1 MIPQPPTPDARPLP
15 TGTVT
20 FLFTDIEGSTALAQK
35 YPDAMQTLL
44 MRHHAILRDAI
55 EAQRGVVFRITGDSF
70 SCAFHTASDA
80 LAAALDAQRKL
91 NAEDWNPAPIRVR
104 MGINT
109 GAANAKGLDNLGS
122 AYEGYSTLARVAR
135 VMALAHGGQIL
146 LANSTRELVRD
157 ALPAEIS
164 LRDLGEHKLKGFISA
179 ERLFQVVAPDLPQEF
194 PPLQTDEDVPSN
206 LPATLNRLIGRAQEL
221 EQVKTRLA
229 QTRLVTLLGPGGTG
243 KTRLAL
249 QVASEVRD
257 EFQDRVYFVDL
268 AASRDSE
275 SAVAAMARTL
285 GVREA
290 SDKPLLDELA
300 GQIKNKKMLALLDN
314 FEQVTVAAPTM
325 AELLRDCPE
334 LKMLVTSR
342 EALHVRGENIFPVP
356 PLSLPQLENKVQA
369 LEQIARCEAVQLFV
383 ERAQQVKPDFELTN
397 ENAQAVAEIC
407 VRLDGLPLA
416 IELATARLNVFSPQT
431 LAERLSQHLGS
442 SNRLKLLRGGARD
455 LPARHQTLRDTI
467 AWSYEMLSADEQT
480 LFALLSVFSGA
491 TLEAVEA
498 VANETARFDDAD
510 VFEIV
515 SSLADKSLIRQD
527 KARLRM
533 LETIREFA
541 AARLDEDAALR
552 ADAQRAHANYF
563 AGFTQDEWKN
573 LTGEGRDA
581 ALERLTADLENIR
594 AAWRYW
600 ASAGNLEQL
609 NKFTNSLW
617 LLYDAR
623 GWYHAT
629 IELITD
635 LLKILSTTISSPERL
650 REEILLQTSL
660 ARALQSTKGYSEE
673 VEQAYQ
679 RALELC
685 ERAGEIPEL
694 FPVLRALAV
703 FYTLSGPPEKSIE
716 MGERIIRL
724 GERLDDVNMQ
734 MEGQMLVGQNL
745 GTTVSLQAG
754 LDKVENALA
763 RYDPYRHRTRRLGLG
778 TNPGIGALNAAAMF
792 NWMLGYPE
800 RAHERSTQAVA
811 LARKLDHPF
820 SMSYALFHY
829 GLLHLWMGE
838 PQIVISST
846 RALLEIAL
854 EHDFQVW
861 SAVGSIIRGAAL
873 VWQESVDEGEQ
884 LVAQGMSVYRHLKTP
899 PVFWPL
905 LLGVQARAC
914 GMAGKAQDG
923 LAHINVA
930 LQFASEMAGLGN
942 DSAMSALVFAPD
954 MLGLKGE
961 LLLDLSPENAT
972 EAEAL
977 FQQAVTIAQQVRAP
991 MLELRAAIKLSRLW
1005 YSQDKREQARD
1016 VLQSAYAKMTE
1027 GFEMP
1032 DLIAARAL
1040 LQEIA

>member
-1 MIPQPPTPDARPLP
+1 MPNPQSLP

-20 FLFTDIEGSTALAQK
+20 FLYTDIQGSTDLAQK
-35 YPDAMQTLL
+35 YPDALQALL
-44 MRHHAILRDAI
+44 MRHHAILRVAI
-55 EAQRGVVFRITGDSF
+55 EAQRGVVFRLAGDSF
-70 SCAFHTASDA
+70 SAAFHTATDA
-80 LAAALDAQRKL
+80 LNAALDAQRKL
-91 NAEDWNPAPIRVR
+91 FAEDWQPAPIRVR

-109 GAANAKGLDNLGS
+109 GAARAKGLESLDGE
-122 AYEGYSTLARVAR
+122 YEGYSTLARVAR

-157 ALPAEIS
+157 TLPADIS
-164 LRDLGEHKLKGFISA
+164 LRDMGEHKLKGFISA
-179 ERLFQVVAPDLPQEF
+179 ERLYQVVAPDLPQDF
-194 PPLQTDEDVPSN
+194 PPLTSDEEVPSN

-249 QVASEVRD
+249 QVASELRD
-257 EFQDRVYFVDL
+257 EFQERVYFVDL

-275 SAVAAMARTL
+275 TAVAAMARTL
-285 GVREA
+285 GVRES
-290 SDKPLLDELA
+290 SDKPLLDELKR
-300 GQIKNKKMLALLDN
+300 QIKNKKMLSLLDN

-356 PLSLPQLENKVQA
+356 PLTLPGLDKIQA
-369 LEQIARCEAVQLFV
+369 LEQIAQCEAVQLFV
-383 ERAQQVKPDFELTN
+383 ERAQQVNPDFELTN

-431 LAERLSQHLGS
+431 LAERLS
-442 SNRLKLLRGGARD
+442 NRLKMLRGGARD

-510 VFEIV
+510 VFELV

-552 ADAQRAHANYF
+552 ADARRAHANYF

-581 ALERLTADLENIR
+581 ALARLTADLENIR

-635 LLKILSTTISSPERL
+635 LLKILSTTTSSPERL

-754 LDKVENALA
+754 LDKVEDALA

-800 RAHERSTQAVA
+800 RARERSTQAVA

-873 VWQESVDEGEQ
+873 VWQESVDEGTQ
-884 LVAQGMSVYRHLKTP
+884 LVAEGMSVYRHLKTP

-923 LAHINVA
+923 LAHINDA
-930 LQFASEMAGLGN
+930 LEFASAMSGLGFG
-942 DSAMSALVFAPD
+942 SAMSALVFVPD
-954 MLGLKGE
+954 ILGSKGE

-1005 YSQDKREQARD
+1005 YSQGKVEPARD
-1016 VLQSAYAKMTE
+1016 VLQNAFTKMTE